1 MNELRQHRKCVL
13 SMCSGGCQHMSCISQ
28 HALSQHQLAVLGSGE
43 SLSDSS
49 SSSSSSSRGGQ
60 WLCSVSQ
67 YCGLLHGS
75 VKLHWGKIHHGTSI
89 PMVARTL
96 QEVSDI
102 CLVVVTSVMT
112 GVGVMYAVRYR
123 VCEGK
128 HCQG

>member
-1 MNELRQHRKCVL
+1 MALLRQSVL
-13 SMCSGGCQHMSCISQ
+13 WVTPRICQIT
-28 HALSQHQLAVLGSGE
+28 LGQNPPWDICE
-43 SLSDSS
+43 
-49 SSSSSSSRGGQ
+49 
-60 WLCSVSQ
+60 
-67 YCGLLHGS
+67 
-75 VKLHWGKIHHGTSI
+75 TI